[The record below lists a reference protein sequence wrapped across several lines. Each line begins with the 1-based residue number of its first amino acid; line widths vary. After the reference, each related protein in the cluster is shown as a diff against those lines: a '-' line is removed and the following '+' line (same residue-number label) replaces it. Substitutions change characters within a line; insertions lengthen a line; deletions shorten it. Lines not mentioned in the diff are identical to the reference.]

1 MNTNNTS
8 SASLQGLASMHIAT
22 LLFGFTA
29 ILGKLITLNALSL
42 VWWRM
47 GIATLVFMLIPSVWK
62 GLQAMSKVKR
72 RLFLI
77 NGSLVALHWITF
89 YGAIKIGDSASLV
102 LGVFGMV
109 AFFTAI
115 LEPWIIGSRFRKH
128 QLALGVVIVLGLF
141 CINQANPEGALTLNN
156 DFALAIGV
164 GLLSAFLAALF
175 SVFNK
180 KWIGDDSASSATALQ
195 MLGGFLTICL
205 FLPFLGQLGSSFEY
219 LLLPWDWF
227 WMIILAVLCTNL
239 AFSLEMTALKSM
251 SAFTANI
258 ILNLE
263 PIYGVAIAALAL
275 KEYEMLNGW
284 FYVGTALIIATVF
297 INVILSKR
305 LTS

>member
-1 MNTNNTS
+1 
-8 SASLQGLASMHIAT
+8 MHIAT

-128 QLALGVVIVLGLF
+128 QLALGVVIVIGLF

-156 DFALAIGV
+156 DFALAIAV
-164 GLLSAFLAALF
+164 GLYPLF
-175 SVFNK
+175 
-180 KWIGDDSASSATALQ
+180 
-195 MLGGFLTICL
+195 
-205 FLPFLGQLGSSFEY
+205 
-219 LLLPWDWF
+219 
-227 WMIILAVLCTNL
+227 
-239 AFSLEMTALKSM
+239 
-251 SAFTANI
+251 
-258 ILNLE
+258 
-263 PIYGVAIAALAL
+263 
-275 KEYEMLNGW
+275 
-284 FYVGTALIIATVF
+284 
-297 INVILSKR
+297 
-305 LTS
+305 